1 MYTKEIEERRLV
13 ILRSNV
19 AYQYMSYKPRGS
31 KSYYEEEELN
41 GYIDAFIDLERVP
54 ILLGGKL
61 L

>member
-1 MYTKEIEERRLV
+1 MYTKEIEKRRLV

-19 AYQYMSYKPRGS
+19 AYQYMSYRPHGS
-31 KSYYEEEELN
+31 KSYYEEELN
-41 GYIDAFIDLERVP
+41 GYIDAFINLECTP